1 MGINNVV
8 DESVVSTF
16 RRRSLTCVNAEGG
29 GAGLDV
35 CGEYVRKF
43 GRRHLLVG
51 LIRALTCADTKEV
64 GMQ

>member
-1 MGINNVV
+1 MRKAEGLG
-8 DESVVSTF
+8 STF
-16 RRRSLTCVNAEGG
+16 V
-29 GAGLDV
+29 
-35 CGEYVRKF
+35 GEYVRKF